1 MNYTTEKN
9 AFEVIAH
16 ILDFM
21 IDSINEQMNKSDG
34 SDTKILA
41 EVFQDIVEMSLIL
54 YYVMTRTP
62 QFFDVIELYNNTA
75 FFSILNTECINQLDQ
90 LIQTLLNPNDQG
102 LRGLESFLP
111 WKCLIEGLRY
121 RSEII
126 RKIFNQNSPGELF
139 KSETDFSLTDVEF
152 IKWLSYGN
160 YNYLPPDFM
169 YENNITS
176 HSDAGIY
183 DTYDKEML
191 CGENSIQETLQ
202 QSSCTNCIKRLG
214 I

>member
-1 MNYTTEKN
+1 
-9 AFEVIAH
+9 
-16 ILDFM
+16 
-21 IDSINEQMNKSDG
+21 MNKSDG

-54 YYVMTRTP
+54 YYVMSRTP

-139 KSETDFSLTDVEF
+139 KSETDFFSITDVEF
-152 IKWLSYGN
+152 MKWLSYGN

-169 YENNITS
+169 YENK
-176 HSDAGIY
+176 DYLKYGIY
-183 DTYDKEML
+183 TYVLSKVCRCYAERIL
-191 CGENSIQETLQ
+191 YRKPYSNRVVPTV
-202 QSSCTNCIKRLG
+202 
-214 I
+214 